1 MSQQP
6 AVYERTFIRET
17 SDGRKIEVIGP
28 YVCVD
33 GDPVADGMVEV
44 KTHPNKDAILHALPN
59 AAFMAGPIVLVA
71 EEASL
76 VRGAFAKFKQPEQ
89 NLAQIEK
96 RFREAYNARARLE
109 GIE

>member
-1 MSQQP
+1 ME
-6 AVYERTFIRET
+6 ATFIRTT

-33 GDPVADGMVEV
+33 RDPVADQLVEV
-44 KTHPNKDAILHALPN
+44 ASHPNKAAILHALPN
-59 AAFMAGPIVLVA
+59 AAFMAGPIVLTI

-76 VRGAFAKFKQPEQ
+76 VRGAFAKATEAETDK
-89 NLAQIEK
+89 AAIEK
-96 RFREAYNARARLE
+96 RFRDAYNSRARAA